1 MKKQMGAILL
11 GLAILSQPITVQ
23 ANSLSN
29 IPIVNE
35 YGTPTEIEQYAEI
48 IGHEFNICPELLI
61 SIAYQESRFQEDV
74 TNGTC
79 KGLMQINTSVHADRF
94 SSNGWEVT
102 DWDNA
107 YKSMYV
113 AAEYLHELFA
123 EYEDVAEVLY
133 VYNGDN
139 TNLRKYRQSGYIS
152 DYVDAILTR
161 SEELERAHGK

>member
-11 GLAILSQPITVQ
+11 GLAILSQPITAS

-29 IPIVNE
+29 IPIEND
-35 YGTPTEIEQYAEI
+35 GIPTEISQYAEI

-113 AAEYLHELFA
+113 AAEYLNELFQ
-123 EYEDVAEVLY
+123 EHEDVAEVLY
-133 VYNGDN
+133 LYNGDS
-139 TNLRKYRQSGYIS
+139 TNLKKYRQTGYIS
-152 DYVDAILTR
+152 DYVDDILTR